1 MLQASINIEPSIGYI
16 AADSLAE
23 QLAAVGLTEIN
34 INAAGGVLTFG
45 YKDGEALR
53 NAAEVLHRNGVE
65 LELKK
70 EVFPITGMS
79 CASCAA
85 SAQTMLSA
93 ALGVVEASVNIA
105 NESGLV
111 EYLPSLTSPTE
122 LQKVLQ
128 QVGFD
133 LIIEEDKAA
142 LEEEVAQQQQTHLK
156 QLRRQTV
163 GAIAFSMPTAAIG
176 MLWMDWRF
184 ANVAMWLLSTPVLLI
199 FGRQFF
205 INAWRQAK
213 HRKAN
218 MDTLVAISTFTSYA
232 FSVFN
237 TLLPEVWLRQGM
249 EAHVYFEASAVIISF
264 ILLGRLLEER
274 AKSSTSSA
282 IKKLI
287 GLQPNTVVRINDSG
301 EEEEIAIAKVL
312 KGDRLVAKP
321 GEKIAVDGRVA
332 SGSSFVDE
340 SMITG
345 EPVASEKFEGEPVY
359 AGTINQNGYLTY
371 IAEKIGGETIL
382 SQIVKKVQEA
392 QGSKA
397 PVQHLVDKIA
407 GIFVPVVMTI
417 ALVSFGLWM
426 VLGSDNAVSMAILSF
441 VTVLVIAC
449 PCALG
454 LATPTAIMVAMG
466 KGAQRGILIKDAE
479 SLEMAK
485 KVSVV
490 LLDKTGTITQGDVKV
505 DSIEWASETNISQL
519 SSALYSIEKR
529 SNHPLAN
536 AVAAYLEGQSE
547 ATDITEFESI
557 TGRGIRATI
566 DTTNYYVGNLQL
578 IEEQHIPISDRIM
591 EAFEHHSDK
600 GRTVVLFAQQDC
612 VVAAIALSDQLKP
625 TSAEAIRRLRERG
638 IEVVMLTG
646 DADRV
651 AQAVAKQA
659 GVSGYKSQLLP
670 SDKSDFVKQLQA
682 EGKVVAMVGDG
693 INDAEALAQ
702 ANVSIAMGK
711 GTDIAMSVAKI
722 TIISSDLIKV
732 AEAIT
737 LSSITT
743 RTIRQNLFW
752 AFIYNVVG
760 IPIAAG
766 VLFPLTGFMLNPM
779 VASAAMALSSV
790 SVVSNSLRIRSHK
803 I

>member
-1 MLQASINIEPSIGYI
+1 MLQASINIGAGGTL
-16 AADSLAE
+16 AAEAIAE
-23 QLAAVGLTEIN
+23 QLTAAGLTQISIN
-34 INAAGGVLTFG
+34 TASGVLQFS
-45 YKDGEALR
+45 YKDGAALGH
-53 NAAEVLHRNGVE
+53 AAEVLRRNGVA
-65 LELKK
+65 LELKR

-93 ALGVVEASVNIA
+93 AEGVVEASVNIA

-111 EYLPSLTSPTE
+111 EYAPALTSPTD
-122 LQKVLQ
+122 LRKVLQ

-133 LIIEEDKAA
+133 LIVEDDKAA
-142 LEEEVAQQQQTHLK
+142 LEEEVAQQQRAHLK

-163 GAIAFSMPTAAIG
+163 GAIAFSIPTAAIG
-176 MLWMDWRF
+176 MLWMEWRY
-184 ANVAMWLLSTPVLLI
+184 ANVAMWLLSSPVLFI

-205 INAWRQAK
+205 VNAWRQAK

-232 FSVFN
+232 FSAFN
-237 TLLPEVWLRQGM
+237 TLYPDVWLRQGL

-282 IKKLI
+282 IKQLI
-287 GLQPNTVVRINDSG
+287 GLQPNTVARINSNGD
-301 EEEEIAIAKVL
+301 EEVIPIAKVL
-312 KGDRLVAKP
+312 KGDTLIAKP
-321 GEKIAVDGRVA
+321 GEKIAVDGRVT

-345 EPVASEKFEGEPVY
+345 EPIPAEKFEGEAVY
-359 AGTINQNGYLTY
+359 AGTINQNGYLIY
-371 IAEKIGGETIL
+371 IAEKIGGDTIL
-382 SQIVKKVQEA
+382 AQIVRKVQEA

-397 PVQHLVDKIA
+397 PVQQLVDTIA
-407 GIFVPVVMTI
+407 GIFVPVVLAI
-417 ALVSFGLWM
+417 ALASLGIWM
-426 VLGSDNAVSMAILSF
+426 ALGGDNAISMAILAF

-479 SLEMAK
+479 SLELAT
-485 KVSVV
+485 KVTVV
-490 LLDKTGTITQGDVKV
+490 LLDKTGTITEGNVKV
-505 DSIEWASETNISQL
+505 DSIEWASEANTGHL

-536 AVAAYLEGQSE
+536 AVAAYLEGQGE
-547 ATDITEFESI
+547 VAAITEFESI
-557 TGRGIRATI
+557 TGRGVRATVG
-566 DTTNYYVGNLQL
+566 TTSYYVGNLQL
-578 IEEQHIPISDRIM
+578 IEEQHIPISDRMM
-591 EAFEHHSDK
+591 EAYEHHSDK
-600 GRTVVLFAQQDC
+600 GRTVILFAQQDG

-638 IEVVMLTG
+638 IEVFMLTG

-651 AQAVAKQA
+651 AQAVARQA

-682 EGKVVAMVGDG
+682 EGKVLAMVGDG

-711 GTDIAMSVAKI
+711 GTDVAMSVAKI

-737 LSSITT
+737 LSAITT
-743 RTIRQNLFW
+743 KTIRQNLFW
-752 AFIYNVVG
+752 AFIYNVIG

-766 VLFPLTGFMLNPM
+766 ALFPLTGFMLNPM
-779 VASAAMALSSV
+779 IASAAMALSSV

>member
-1 MLQASINIEPSIGYI
+1 MPQASISIGAGGAL
-16 AADSLAE
+16 AAEAIAE
-23 QLAAVGLTEIN
+23 QLTAAGLTPIS
-34 INAAGGVLTFG
+34 INATSGVLSFG
-45 YKDGEALR
+45 YKDGAALR
-53 NAAEVLHRNGVE
+53 HAVEVLRRYGVA
-65 LELKK
+65 LELKR

-93 ALGVVEASVNIA
+93 AEGVVEASVNIA
-105 NESGLV
+105 TESGLV
-111 EYLPSLTSPTE
+111 EYAPALTSPTD
-122 LQKVLQ
+122 LRRVLQ

-142 LEEEVAQQQQTHLK
+142 LDEEVAQQQRAHLR

-163 GAIAFSMPTAAIG
+163 GAIAFSIPTAAIG
-176 MLWMDWRF
+176 MLWMEWRY
-184 ANVAMWLLSTPVLLI
+184 ANVAMWLLATPVLLI
-199 FGRQFF
+199 FGQQFF
-205 INAWRQAK
+205 VNAWRQAR

-218 MDTLVAISTFTSYA
+218 MDTLVAISTATSYA

-237 TLLPEVWLRQGM
+237 TLLTEVWLRQGL

-282 IKKLI
+282 IRQLV
-287 GLQPNTVVRINDSG
+287 GLQPNTVVRINSNG
-301 EEEEIAIAKVL
+301 EEEEIPIAKVL
-312 KGDRLVAKP
+312 KGDRLIAKP

-345 EPVASEKFEGEPVY
+345 EPIASEKFEGEPVY

-382 SQIVKKVQEA
+382 AQIVKKVQEA

-397 PVQHLVDKIA
+397 PVQHLVDRIA
-407 GIFVPVVMTI
+407 GIFVPVVMAI
-417 ALVSFGLWM
+417 ALASFGLWM
-426 VLGSDNAVSMAILSF
+426 ALGGDNAVSMAILSF

-479 SLEMAK
+479 SLEMAQ
-485 KVSVV
+485 KVGVV

-505 DSIEWASETNISQL
+505 DSIEWDSEADINQL

-536 AVAAYLEGQSE
+536 AVVAYLEGQGK
-547 ATDITEFESI
+547 AADISEFESI
-557 TGRGIRATI
+557 TGRGVRATI
-566 DTTNYYVGNLQL
+566 GTTSYYVGNLQL
-578 IEEQHIPISDRIM
+578 IEEQHIPISDRMM
-591 EAFEHHSDK
+591 EAFEHHSDQ
-600 GRTVVLFAQQDC
+600 GRTVVLFAQQDG

-651 AQAVAKQA
+651 AQAVAKQV
-659 GVSGYKSQLLP
+659 GVSGYRSQLLP

-722 TIISSDLIKV
+722 TIISSDLTKV

-766 VLFPLTGFMLNPM
+766 ALFPLTGFMLNPM

>member
-1 MLQASINIEPSIGYI
+1 MLQASINIGTSIGLI
-16 AADSLAE
+16 AADSLDE
-23 QLAAVGLTEIN
+23 QFAAAGLTKIN
-34 INAAGGVLTFG
+34 INAASGVLTFG
-45 YKDGEALR
+45 YKDGPSLR
-53 NAAEVLHRNGVE
+53 NAIELLKRNSINIEV
-65 LELKK
+65 KK

-85 SAQTMLSA
+85 SAQTMLSSA
-93 ALGVVEASVNIA
+93 EGVVEASVNIA

-111 EYLPSLTSPTE
+111 EYAPALTSPTE
-122 LQKVLQ
+122 LRKVLQ

-142 LEEEVAQQQQTHLK
+142 LEEEVAQQQRAHLK

-163 GAIAFSMPTAAIG
+163 GAIAFSIPTAAIG
-176 MLWMDWRF
+176 MLWMEWRF
-184 ANVAMWLLSTPVLLI
+184 ANVTMWLLSTPVLLI

-205 INAWRQAK
+205 VNAWRQAR

-237 TLLPEVWLRQGM
+237 TLLPDVWLRQGL

-287 GLQPNTVVRINDSG
+287 GLQPNTVVRINENG
-301 EEEEIAIAKVL
+301 EEEKIPISKVL
-312 KGDRLVAKP
+312 KGDTLISKP

-345 EPVASEKFEGEPVY
+345 EPIASEKYEGEPVY
-359 AGTINQNGYLTY
+359 AGTINQNSYLTY
-371 IAEKIGGETIL
+371 IAEKIGGETVL

-397 PVQHLVDKIA
+397 PVQQLVDKIA
-407 GIFVPVVMTI
+407 GIFVPVVMAI
-417 ALVSFGLWM
+417 ALASFGFWM

-490 LLDKTGTITQGDVKV
+490 LLDKTGTITLGDVKV
-505 DSIEWASETNISQL
+505 DSIEWASEANISQL

-536 AVAAYLEGQSE
+536 AVAAHLEGQSE
-547 ATDITEFESI
+547 ATDISEFESI
-557 TGRGIRATI
+557 TGRGVKATI
-566 DTTNYYVGNLQL
+566 AAKNYYIGNLQL
-578 IEEQHIPISDRIM
+578 IEEQRIPISDRM
-591 EAFEHHSDK
+591 TEAFEYHSDK
-600 GRTVVLFAQQDC
+600 GRTVVLFAHQDG

-625 TSAEAIRRLRERG
+625 TSADAIRRLRERG

-659 GVSGYKSQLLP
+659 GVSSYRSQLLP

-711 GTDIAMSVAKI
+711 GTDVAMSVAKI
-722 TIISSDLIKV
+722 TIISSDLTKV

-743 RTIRQNLFW
+743 RAIRQNLFW

-766 VLFPLTGFMLNPM
+766 ALFPLTGFMLNPM
-779 VASAAMALSSV
+779 VASAAMALSSI

>member
-1 MLQASINIEPSIGYI
+1 MLQASISIGARDNSALTETI
-16 AADSLAE
+16 VEKLTGS
-23 QLAAVGLTEIN
+23 GLTTVRLDASAEI
-34 INAAGGVLTFG
+34 LSFG
-45 YKDGEALR
+45 YKDGHELR
-53 NAAEVLHRNGVE
+53 NAIEILKRNSINIEV
-65 LELKK
+65 KK

-79 CASCAA
+79 CASCSA

-93 ALGVVEASVNIA
+93 AEGVVEASVNIA

-111 EYLPSLTSPTE
+111 EYVPLLTSPAE
-122 LQKVLQ
+122 LRKVLQ

-142 LEEEVAQQQQTHLK
+142 LEEEVAQQQRAHLK
-156 QLRRQTV
+156 QLRGQTV
-163 GAIAFSMPTAAIG
+163 GAIAFSIPTAAIG
-176 MLWMDWRF
+176 MLWMEWHF
-184 ANVAMWLLSTPVLLI
+184 ANLSMWLLSTPVLLI

-237 TLLPEVWLRQGM
+237 TLLPEVWLRQGL

-287 GLQPNTVVRINDSG
+287 GLQPNTVIRVNDSG

-407 GIFVPVVMTI
+407 GIFVPVVMAI
-417 ALVSFGLWM
+417 ALASFGLWM
-426 VLGSDNAVSMAILSF
+426 ALGSDNAVSMAILSF

-479 SLEMAK
+479 SLELAK

-505 DSIEWASETNISQL
+505 DSIEWANEANISHL

-536 AVAAYLEGQSE
+536 AVVVYLEDQGE
-547 ATDITEFESI
+547 AADISEFESI
-557 TGRGIRATI
+557 TGRGVRATI
-566 DTTNYYVGNLQL
+566 GTTSYYVGSLQL
-578 IEEQHIPISDRIM
+578 IGEHHIPISKRMM
-591 EAFEHHSDK
+591 EVFEHHSDE
-600 GRTVVLFAQQDC
+600 GRTVVLFAQQDG

-659 GVSGYKSQLLP
+659 DVSGYKSQLLP

-722 TIISSDLIKV
+722 TIISSDLTKV

-766 VLFPLTGFMLNPM
+766 ALFPLTGFMLNPM

>member
-1 MLQASINIEPSIGYI
+1 MLQASINIGTSISLI
-16 AADSLAE
+16 AADSLDE
-23 QLAAVGLTEIN
+23 QLAAAGLTKIN
-34 INAAGGVLTFG
+34 INAASGVLTFG
-45 YKDGEALR
+45 YKDGPSLR
-53 NAAEVLHRNGVE
+53 NAIELLKRNSINIEV
-65 LELKK
+65 KK

-85 SAQTMLSA
+85 SAQTMLSSA
-93 ALGVVEASVNIA
+93 EGVVEASVNIA

-111 EYLPSLTSPTE
+111 EYAPALTSPTE
-122 LQKVLQ
+122 LRKVLQ

-142 LEEEVAQQQQTHLK
+142 LEEEVAQQQRAHLK

-163 GAIAFSMPTAAIG
+163 GAIAFSIPTAAIG
-176 MLWMDWRF
+176 MLWMEWRF
-184 ANVAMWLLSTPVLLI
+184 ANVTMWLLSTPVLLI

-205 INAWRQAK
+205 VNAWRQAR

-237 TLLPEVWLRQGM
+237 TLLPDVWLRQGL

-287 GLQPNTVVRINDSG
+287 RLQPNTVVRINENG
-301 EEEEIAIAKVL
+301 EEEKIPISKVL
-312 KGDRLVAKP
+312 KGDTLISKP

-345 EPVASEKFEGEPVY
+345 EPIASEKYEGEPVY
-359 AGTINQNGYLTY
+359 AGTINQNSYLTY
-371 IAEKIGGETIL
+371 IAEKIGGETVL

-397 PVQHLVDKIA
+397 PVQQLVDKIA
-407 GIFVPVVMTI
+407 GIFVPVVMAI
-417 ALVSFGLWM
+417 ALASFGFWM

-490 LLDKTGTITQGDVKV
+490 LLDKTGTITLGDVKV
-505 DSIEWASETNISQL
+505 DSIEWASEANISQL

-536 AVAAYLEGQSE
+536 AVAAHLEGQSE
-547 ATDITEFESI
+547 ATDISEFESI
-557 TGRGIRATI
+557 TGRGVKATI
-566 DTTNYYVGNLQL
+566 AAKNYYIGNLQL
-578 IEEQHIPISDRIM
+578 IEEQRIPISDRM
-591 EAFEHHSDK
+591 TEAFEYHSDK
-600 GRTVVLFAQQDC
+600 GRTVVLFAHQDG

-625 TSAEAIRRLRERG
+625 TSADAIRRLRERG

-659 GVSGYKSQLLP
+659 GVSRYRSQLLP

-711 GTDIAMSVAKI
+711 GTDVAMSVAKI
-722 TIISSDLIKV
+722 TIISSDLTKV

-743 RTIRQNLFW
+743 RAIRQNLFW

-766 VLFPLTGFMLNPM
+766 ALFPLTGFMLNPM